1 MNRGSRQDSPLV
13 DEMLD
18 GGQMDIVNDHDDSG
32 LSGQASQQNS
42 SSLLSELTANDR
54 VVHGEFQK
62 QFDLDFFD
70 AKDVK

>member
-32 LSGQASQQNS
+32 LSGQAPQNS

-62 QFDLDFFD
+62 QFDLDLFD
-70 AKDVK
+70 DKDLN

>member
-32 LSGQASQQNS
+32 VSGAVQPNT

-54 VVHGEFQK
+54 VVHAEFQK
-62 QFDLDFFD
+62 QFDIDFFND
-70 AKDVK
+70 TDLN